1 MRFCDLPLRADAYR
15 HQPGLVP
22 HFEALDAA
30 LLESFRRGAAG
41 DETRA
46 ALAKLHDALR
56 ERIPRVMA
64 GLADQDE
71 AAAVEALLDLK
82 AELTCLA
89 QRAFVYFWMS
99 QGEFHPAAEAASF
112 LELYKGY
119 LQAFHDTFIDV
130 PESQKEPQNRRY
142 NAITLAISST
152 DPLLSAIGQAV
163 VNDVASSLVGEVRDP
178 KLSEHVWNEVT
189 TSYYAGKSRFGINV
203 FVESYDSYLRD
214 LLYYFDVSKDFVA
227 DAIVERFLRQ
237 RSRREPAF
245 RVLEPGAGTGDM
257 LFRILHRLEARARE
271 GRLTAERIDEF
282 HYLGFDLS
290 EEMRERFESRK
301 KESAYAPGPLR
312 NALARAQVVKGNAVE
327 RSTWPAE
334 VADGSF
340 DVVAL
345 VFMLHHVYPPRRRQL
360 LQSAAASLRRGGT
373 FVFLEGSEE
382 HKWFKLYH
390 DPQDVEA
397 LEYFEAFHRI
407 FEDSSVEGVSL
418 AERRFFPTLE
428 VTDLNGNVRTSGWA
442 VASLGT
448 KQP

>member
-1 MRFCDLPLRADAYR
+1 
-15 HQPGLVP
+15 
-22 HFEALDAA
+22 
-30 LLESFRRGAAG
+30 
-41 DETRA
+41 
-46 ALAKLHDALR
+46 
-56 ERIPRVMA
+56 MA
-64 GLADQDE
+64 GLADQGE

-99 QGEFHPAAEAASF
+99 RGEIQPAGEAASF

-142 NAITLAISST
+142 NAITLAISKT
-152 DPLLSAIGQAV
+152 DPLLSAIGQTV
-163 VNDVASSLVGEVRDP
+163 VNDVASALVGEVRDP
-178 KLSEHVWNEVT
+178 KLSEHVWNELT

-227 DAIVERFLRQ
+227 DAIVELFLQ
-237 RSRREPAF
+237 QGARREPAF
-245 RVLEPGAGTGDM
+245 RVLEPGAGSGDM
-257 LFRILHRLEARARE
+257 LFRILDRLEARARE
-271 GRLTAERIDEF
+271 VRVPADRIDGF
-282 HYLGFDLS
+282 QYLGFDLS

-301 KESAYAPGPLR
+301 KESAYAPGPIR
-312 NALARAQVVKGNAVE
+312 EALARARLLQGNAGE

-334 VADGSF
+334 VVDGSF

-345 VFMLHHVYPPRRRQL
+345 VFMLHHVYPPRRREL
-360 LQSAAASLRRGGT
+360 LQSAAASLLSGGT

-382 HKWFKLYH
+382 HKWFKVYH

-407 FEDSSVEGVSL
+407 FEDSRVEGVSL
-418 AERRFFPTLE
+418 VERRFFPALE
-428 VTDLNGNVRTSGWA
+428 VTDPDGSARTGGWA